1 MRWGKH
7 ILYVERYGAPP
18 PQLPVGP
25 CHSQPSEESYQS
37 GWLQRARRRDA
48 DPVATHCRQVS
59 PSPEGGWE
67 AESSVPSWLNYS
79 SPRWRRSL
87 LTFKSSWVEL
97 TPRWVAGS
105 LRSWVDVTHRRRKF
119 GGFGVT
125 VCYCKATSFHIILYN
140 HLYILRVARVYT
152 SCPGREQVLHSA
164 EVDTSSPGSKYS
176 WTNIHTVSYRRFKV
190 PDSPH
195 MQVFRMWEETR
206 VSGENTHTHTY
217 TRKTC

>member
-1 MRWGKH
+1 MEH
-7 ILYVERYGAPP
+7 PP

-48 DPVATHCRQVS
+48 DPVATHWRQVS

-140 HLYILRVARVYT
+140 HLYILRVAGVYT
-152 SCPGREQVLHSA
+152 SCLGREQVLHSA

-176 WTNIHTVSYRRFKV
+176 WTNIHTVSYRQFKV